1 MAETTETIEAESAEL
16 APNMWFTEYG
26 MPYTTMILENEAAM
40 AKEYPDAVAGDRHPL
55 AQFIIDQETAVAQDY
70 AAGNI
75 SEAEFNEFKALSES
89 RMEAMQ
95 DSLEKEIDE
104 LAEDGEDW
112 VKDFSAEFEKLG
124 VEHKGEFDDLIATA
138 KERGLEASDISL
150 HLAADYLGTTFE
162 GVDKLCE
169 MLPPHIH
176 DVVDVIETE
185 TLDTAHAFL
194 DAREELESADEHN
207 LDGERAELETIQPT
221 FEAEIDDAHEAID
234 DAFEEIDVE
243 IEDAK
248 EFANTAREHAEM
260 NPDTTVEHFPYQIT
274 DDYDA
279 IDQMEE
285 EVGTQV

>member
-112 VKDFSAEFEKLG
+112 VKDFSAEFEK
-124 VEHKGEFDDLIATA
+124 
-138 KERGLEASDISL
+138 
-150 HLAADYLGTTFE
+150 
-162 GVDKLCE
+162 C
-169 MLPPHIH
+169 
-176 DVVDVIETE
+176 
-185 TLDTAHAFL
+185 
-194 DAREELESADEHN
+194 
-207 LDGERAELETIQPT
+207 
-221 FEAEIDDAHEAID
+221 
-234 DAFEEIDVE
+234 
-243 IEDAK
+243 
-248 EFANTAREHAEM
+248 
-260 NPDTTVEHFPYQIT
+260 
-274 DDYDA
+274 
-279 IDQMEE
+279 
-285 EVGTQV
+285 